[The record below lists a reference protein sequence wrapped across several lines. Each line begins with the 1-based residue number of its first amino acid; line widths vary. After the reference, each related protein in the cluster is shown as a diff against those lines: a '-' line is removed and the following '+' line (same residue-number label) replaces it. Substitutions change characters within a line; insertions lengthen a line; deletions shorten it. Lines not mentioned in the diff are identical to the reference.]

1 MNKVKIMVWI
11 GQGLLFLNALLWLV
25 PGVAGLI
32 GFNPLRGVPFWVVLV
47 ISGGMI
53 LYGGILILVGILLR
67 LRRKVYYF
75 TTVILLGI
83 SILLLVFDDFG
94 MADLIVAVPA
104 ICTLIFL
111 LFNKKVLSDTTSI
124 KPDS

>member
-1 MNKVKIMVWI
+1 MNKSKIVVWI

-25 PGVAGLI
+25 PGVAGLF
-32 GFNPLRGVPFWVVLV
+32 GYNPLTKVPFWVILV

-67 LRRKVYYF
+67 LRRKAYYF
-75 TTVILLGI
+75 TAVILMGM
-83 SILLLVFDDFG
+83 SILLPVFDDFG

-111 LFNKKVLSDTTSI
+111 LFNKKVLSDTTSR
-124 KPDS
+124 KPS

>member
-1 MNKVKIMVWI
+1 M
-11 GQGLLFLNALLWLV
+11 WLV
-25 PGVAGLI
+25 PGLAGLL
-32 GFNPLRGVPFWVVLV
+32 GYNPFRGVPFWVVLV

-75 TTVILLGI
+75 TAVILMGM
-83 SILLLVFDDFG
+83 SILLPVFDDFG

-104 ICTLIFL
+104 ICTMILL
-111 LFNKKVLSDTTSI
+111 LFNKKVLSDTTSM
-124 KPDS
+124 KTGL